1 MARVLLC
8 TFVLWSLNAQDAG
21 KPPARR
27 PVPPVVEEAPPE
39 EDVDQS
45 RVVEYTLNPLQSEK
59 EMRIGNYYAKKGS
72 FKAAAARFLEAT
84 RWNPSSVDAFLKLGE
99 ARERLGDKKAAGEAY
114 AKVLELDPENKMAA
128 ALKKKLG
135 GPKK

>member
-1 MARVLLC
+1 MLLC
-8 TFVLWSLNAQDAG
+8 TLLLWPLNAQDAQRN
-21 KPPARR
+21 PPARR
-27 PVPPVVEEAPPE
+27 PAPPVVEEAPPE

-59 EMRIGNYYAKKGS
+59 ELRIGNYYAKKGS

-135 GPKK
+135 AIKK